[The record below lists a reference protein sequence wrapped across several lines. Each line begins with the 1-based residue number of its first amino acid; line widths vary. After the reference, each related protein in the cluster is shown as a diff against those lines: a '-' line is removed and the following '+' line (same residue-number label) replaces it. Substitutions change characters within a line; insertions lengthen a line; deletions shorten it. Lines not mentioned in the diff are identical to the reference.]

1 MLIQHF
7 CQGLL
12 RCLLS
17 HLNNFCETTNFVQI
31 ILIQHCSRFIED
43 FKISLK
49 QLLWS
54 HCTNSHQNLCGHT
67 LNGYLPSLFKFCWFI
82 SFFKVYW
89 SVLYFIYT
97 TSVKTLY
104 LQTTPDFVCPYLEKV
119 PTNFVQ
125 IMLIQPVFQVLLKF
139 FNISFTGKWLL
150 WSRCTNSIQILCGHT
165 LSRYLKNL
173 FKLYLFKKFS
183 SFLKDF
189 NISSRRRL
197 KLLLQFT
204 PNFIWTYL
212 DCVPTKFVQIL
223 QTLHLFQVLLF
234 LIFFVNDFFT
244 EGTTSVQGCFSKKC
258 DGASSV
264 HGIYTGKY
272 MVDRDI
278 EEIAMTWRGDQKRI
292 WYILELGH
300 QVQKKLNFYLS
311 NLWSIYNF

>member
-1 MLIQHF
+1 MKPLILFKLYWFSTVHV
-7 CQGLL
+7 LL
-12 RCLLS
+12 KILKF
-17 HLNNFCETTNFVQI
+17 HWNNFSEVTAPIHTKIYVDIPWIDTYQVCSNFADLSVF
-31 ILIQHCSRFIED
+31 SRFIEV
-43 FKISLK
+43 FYISFT
-49 QLLWS
+49 QLLWR
-54 HCTNSHQNLCGHT
+54 HCTYKLLQILYAHT
-67 LNGYLPSLFKFCWFI
+67 LRRYLPILFKLCWFSLFFKFCW
-82 SFFKVYW
+82 SF
-89 SVLYFIYT
+89 
-97 TSVKTLY
+97 
-104 LQTTPDFVCPYLEKV
+104 C
-119 PTNFVQ
+119 
-125 IMLIQPVFQVLLKF
+125 
-139 FNISFTGKWLL
+139 NISFTGKWLL